1 MAIKGVQANE
11 AAQAR
16 VFAHDAINVVV
27 GALNWSAENGG
38 IKITSGGTGF
48 VDGEEITLATVAG
61 TSAVFVV
68 IEQVGGVV
76 KKVKQKY
83 TAANLGTANDLYESG
98 SGYQVSN
105 AIISSTSSGSGINFT
120 AQVADIDLPNTT
132 ERGACL
138 YVGNTQTE
146 LVVFMESG
154 KRVVFKNVQQG
165 NFLPIQV
172 IQVESWTTAALG
184 DIIALY

>member
-1 MAIKGVQANE
+1 MAVKGVQANE

-38 IKITSGGTGF
+38 IKIMSGGTGF
-48 VDGEEITLATVAG
+48 VNDEEITLATASG
-61 TSAVFVV
+61 TSAVFIVV
-68 IEQVGGVV
+68 EQIGGVV
-76 KKVKQKY
+76 TKVKQKY
-83 TAANLGTANDLYESG
+83 IAANLGTASDLYKSG
-98 SGYQVSN
+98 SGYQVAN
-105 AIISSTSSGSGINFT
+105 TIISSTSSGSGINFT
-120 AQVADIDLPNTT
+120 ARVTDIDLPNTT

-172 IQVESWTTAALG
+172 IQVESWSTTTLG

>member
-1 MAIKGVQANE
+1 M
-11 AAQAR
+11 
-16 VFAHDAINVVV
+16 
-27 GALNWSAENGG
+27 
-38 IKITSGGTGF
+38 
-48 VDGEEITLATVAG
+48 
-61 TSAVFVV
+61 
-68 IEQVGGVV
+68 
-76 KKVKQKY
+76 
-83 TAANLGTANDLYESG
+83 YESG

>member
-1 MAIKGVQANE
+1 MAVKGVQANE

-38 IKITSGGTGF
+38 IKIMSGGTGF
-48 VDGEEITLATVAG
+48 VNDEEITLATASG
-61 TSAVFVV
+61 TSAVFIVV
-68 IEQVGGVV
+68 EQVGGVV
-76 KKVKQKY
+76 TKVKQKY
-83 TAANLGTANDLYESG
+83 IAANLGTASDLYKSG
-98 SGYQVSN
+98 SGYQVGN
-105 AIISSTSSGSGINFT
+105 AIISSTSSGSGVSFT
-120 AQVADIDLPNTT
+120 ARVTDIDLPNTT

-172 IQVESWTTAALG
+172 IQVESWSTTTLG